1 MKSQTVTIDD
11 LAEHWSVTARRVRM
25 LADEIPIPSKGGK
38 FDLLEADRALIR
50 WLQRDE
56 PTRRSKREL
65 LAWQRQR
72 IEAQIARDDKVVL
85 QPAEIEQYIA
95 AAWTTLRGAHTSALN
110 ALYGLLCG
118 RLGEDRA
125 RVETFVLEERVN
137 GEMRLARERLEELSR
152 QTIALMQ
159 SERRNGI
166 LMASRRIKA
175 LEAAI
180 GPDA

>member
-1 MKSQTVTIDD
+1 MTRHIGGHLD
-11 LAEHWSVTARRVRM
+11 LGALSRLHQPANTQQ
-25 LADEIPIPSKGGK
+25 LAD
-38 FDLLEADRALIR
+38 ARHA
-50 WLQRDE
+50 
-56 PTRRSKREL
+56 TRQ
-65 LAWQRQR
+65 A
-72 IEAQIARDDKVVL
+72 
-85 QPAEIEQYIA
+85 IA
-95 AAWTTLRGAHTSALN
+95 ALRAVDPVYMRGDDWT

>member
-72 IEAQIARDDKVVL
+72 IEAH
-85 QPAEIEQYIA
+85 IA